1 MVHQG
6 IEELQACL
14 DPLDL
19 LDLEEHRALKENEE
33 MLVPRARKDH
43 QVLLDSKDPL
53 DPWDREES
61 EERKDHLERLDLL
74 DLVEGLE
81 TRDLLVML
89 V

>member
-6 IEELQACL
+6 IEEHQACL

-19 LDLEEHRALKENEE
+19 SDLEEHRALKENEE
-33 MLVPRARKDH
+33 TLVPQARKDL

-61 EERKDHLERLDLL
+61 EERKDPLEKLDLL